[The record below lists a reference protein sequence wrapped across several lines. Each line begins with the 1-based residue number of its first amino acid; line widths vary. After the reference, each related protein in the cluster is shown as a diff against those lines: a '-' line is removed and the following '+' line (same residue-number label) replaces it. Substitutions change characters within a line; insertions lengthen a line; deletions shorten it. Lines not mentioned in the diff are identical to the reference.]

1 MTSAISTTDINAA
14 FPIPGRDNDSQAF
27 RTNFGAIKTGL
38 ETAAGEISLLQAQKA
53 DLITQNF
60 FSNATPATTT
70 QTGAIVVAGGVGI
83 GKDLFVGGQLIVGG
97 SSGITTS
104 TVVSSTN
111 TEVIVTGT
119 FGAPI
124 YTIAPTIANNHLF
137 TGKISIAQASGSTST
152 HLYVTT
158 TATNQTAGHFI
169 GSLSQTTSIKL
180 RNSHG
185 GNAAGENYSFIQY
198 EIGTGEVITNV
209 GSVKHYNGSIHY
221 SGTTTFTSSTV
232 FKENITL
239 ATGKNIRFSDS
250 TVWIGDINQ
259 ADFDTANIKIGVG
272 KFTLGGTSP
281 GDYYGVLAENPVA
294 AFVATEQ
301 VIIGSY
307 LAGDIVVATTS
318 SLRPGSGAGVLSLG
332 GSSHPWSAVFANS
345 GTIQTSDIRLKEN
358 IKPLALGLDFI
369 KKIEPV
375 SYDLKSGSANH
386 WGLISQQ
393 VQSVLNEFNAAFGGL
408 VVTDDGKLHLIY
420 TEFIS
425 PLIKSIH
432 ELADENDKLRQEISI
447 IKTHL
452 GL

>member
-1 MTSAISTTDINAA
+1 MTSAISTTNINAA

-60 FSNATPATTT
+60 FSNSTPATTT

-83 GKDLFVGGQLIVGG
+83 GKDLFVGGQLNVGG

-104 TVVSSTN
+104 TVVNSTN

-124 YTIAPTIANNHLF
+124 YTIAPTIANDHLF

-158 TATNQTAGHFI
+158 TATNQTAGHFV
-169 GSLSQTTSIKL
+169 GSLSQTTAIKL

-198 EIGTGEVITNV
+198 EIGTGGSVTNV
-209 GSVKHYNGSIHY
+209 GTVKYYNNSIHHA
-221 SGTTTFTSSTV
+221 GTSTFND
-232 FKENITL
+232 NIIL
-239 ATGKNIRFSDS
+239 GTGKNIRFADS
-250 TVWIGDINQ
+250 TVWIGAIDQ
-259 ADFDTANIKIGVG
+259 TEFDTANIKLGVG
-272 KFTLGGTSP
+272 QITLGGTSP
-281 GDYYGVLAENPVA
+281 GTYYGVLAENPVA

-307 LAGDIVVATTS
+307 LTGDVVVATATA
-318 SLRPGSGAGVLSLG
+318 LRPGGASGVLALG
-332 GSSHPWSAVFANS
+332 GSGHPWSAVFANS
-345 GTIQTSDIRLKEN
+345 GTIQTSDITLKEN
-358 IKPLALGLDFI
+358 IKPLALGLDFVR
-369 KKIEPV
+369 KLEPV
-375 SYDLKSGSANH
+375 SYDLKSGSRNH

-408 VVTDDGKLHLIY
+408 VVADDGKLHLIY

-447 IKTHL
+447 IKAHL

>member
-1 MTSAISTTDINAA
+1 MTSAILTTNINAA

-70 QTGAIVVAGGVGI
+70 QTGSLVVAGGVGI

-97 SSGITTS
+97 SSSITTS
-104 TVVSSTN
+104 TIVNSTSS
-111 TEVIVTGT
+111 EVIVSGT
-119 FGAPI
+119 FGDPI

-137 TGKISIAQASGSTST
+137 TGKISINQAFGSTST

-158 TATNQTAGHFI
+158 TGTNQTAGHFRASNADTI
-169 GSLSQTTSIKL
+169 ALKL
-180 RNSHG
+180 ENSHG
-185 GNAAGENYSFIQY
+185 GNGQNYSFIQY
-198 EIGTGEVITNV
+198 NILDGNALEEV
-209 GSVKHYNGSIHY
+209 GSVKYFSESMHY
-221 SGTTTFTSSTV
+221 SGTSTFDDNIILAST
-232 FKENITL
+232 
-239 ATGKNIRFSDS
+239 KNIRFADS
-250 TVWIGDINQ
+250 TVWIGAIDQ
-259 ADFDTANIKIGVG
+259 TEFDEANIKLGIGQI
-272 KFTLGGTSP
+272 TLGGTSP
-281 GDYYGVLAENPVA
+281 GTYYGVLAENPVA

-307 LAGDIVVATTS
+307 MTGDVVVATATA
-318 SLRPGSGAGVLSLG
+318 LRPGGGDGILALG
-332 GSSHPWSAVFANS
+332 GTSHPWSAVFANS
-345 GTIQTSDIRLKEN
+345 GTIQTSDISLKEN
-358 IKPLALGLDFI
+358 VKPLELGLNFI
-369 KKIEPV
+369 KKLEPV
-375 SYDLKSGSANH
+375 SYDLKSGSVNH

-393 VQSVLNEFNAAFGGL
+393 VQSVLNDLNAKFGGL
-408 VVTDDGKLHLIY
+408 VATDDGKLHLIY

-432 ELADENDKLRQEISI
+432 ELADENDKLKQEISD
-447 IKTHL
+447 IKAHL